1 MIMRNYGPC
10 AVLRTAVTP
19 GSIHIHVEE
28 ENNYEKAKKTITDF
42 SWKGGS
48 MTIRKNFLAL
58 LIMVIFF
65 TSGCPAPL
73 VVGSAAV
80 GAGSGTYFYINGEL
94 KTDYYYSFDKVW
106 SACEKTVADMRGLD
120 VEPLKEIGSGKIS
133 AMIENEKVQI
143 TANYKAKN
151 VTTVSVRVGV
161 MGDRLASQ
169 LLHDKIADNL
179 TRKK

>member
-1 MIMRNYGPC
+1 MI
-10 AVLRTAVTP
+10 
-19 GSIHIHVEE
+19 
-28 ENNYEKAKKTITDF
+28 
-42 SWKGGS
+42 
-48 MTIRKNFLAL
+48 IRKHWLVL

-65 TSGCPAPL
+65 TSGCAVA

-80 GAGSGTYFYINGEL
+80 GAGSGTYFYVNGEL

-120 VEPLKEIGSGKIS
+120 VEPVKEIGSGKIT

-161 MGDRLASQ
+161 MGDKLASQ

>member
-1 MIMRNYGPC
+1 M
-10 AVLRTAVTP
+10 
-19 GSIHIHVEE
+19 HVADG
-28 ENNYEKAKKTITDF
+28 NSCEKARITITDF

-48 MTIRKNFLAL
+48 MIIRKNWLAL
-58 LIMVIFF
+58 LIIIIFF
-65 TSGCPAPL
+65 TSGCAVA
-73 VVGSAAV
+73 VVGGAAA

-120 VEPLKEIGSGKIS
+120 VEPLKEIGSGKIT

-161 MGDRLASQ
+161 IGDKLASQ

>member
-1 MIMRNYGPC
+1 MI
-10 AVLRTAVTP
+10 
-19 GSIHIHVEE
+19 
-28 ENNYEKAKKTITDF
+28 
-42 SWKGGS
+42 
-48 MTIRKNFLAL
+48 IRKSWFVL
-58 LIMVIFF
+58 LIMGIFF
-65 TSGCPAPL
+65 TSGCAAA

-94 KTDYYYSFDKVW
+94 KTDYYYSFEKVW

-120 VEPLKEIGSGKIS
+120 VEPVKEIGSGKIS

-143 TANYKAKN
+143 AANYKAKN

-179 TRKK
+179 IRKK